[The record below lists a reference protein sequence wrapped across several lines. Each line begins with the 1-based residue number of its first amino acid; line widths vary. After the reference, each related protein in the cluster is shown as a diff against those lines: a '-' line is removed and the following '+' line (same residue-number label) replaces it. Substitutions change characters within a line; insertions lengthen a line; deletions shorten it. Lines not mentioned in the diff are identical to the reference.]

1 MCNVEFKSLTEIK
14 TESRFS
20 MKLQEDYR
28 MIKKK
33 SKKTKNCYYKRNF
46 VHTSEFRQFTTS
58 R

>member
-33 SKKTKNCYYKRNF
+33 
-46 VHTSEFRQFTTS
+46 
-58 R
+58 